1 MNTLRILACV
11 TGQKSC
17 ERLIVEGAK
26 IAKDMSGELS
36 VLHVTA
42 AGASILGYP
51 LEGDAMEYLYK
62 ISSEH
67 GADMT
72 VMRSDDV
79 VETIAQFARKQG
91 IAIILMGAGQK
102 RSGRNIAMELQMRL
116 PEVMFQTVY
125 AGDE

>member
-26 IAKDMSGELS
+26 IAKDMNGELS
-36 VLHVTA
+36 VLHVA
-42 AGASILGYP
+42 ASGASMLGYP
-51 LEGDAMEYLYK
+51 VEGDAMEYLYK

-79 VETIAQFARKQG
+79 VDTITQFARKQG
-91 IAIILMGAGQK
+91 IAIILMGAGHHK
-102 RSGRNIAMELQMRL
+102 GGRNIAMELQLRL

>member
-26 IAKDMSGELS
+26 MADAMNAELS
-36 VLHVTA
+36 VLHVAA
-42 AGASILGYP
+42 AGTSLLGYP

-72 VMRSDDV
+72 MIRSDDV
-79 VETIAQFARKQG
+79 IEAIARFAIKNE
-91 IAIILMGAGQK
+91 INIILMGAARK
-102 RSGRNIAMELQMRL
+102 KSGRNIALELQVRL
-116 PEVMFQTVY
+116 PGVEFQTIY
-125 AGDE
+125 ADED